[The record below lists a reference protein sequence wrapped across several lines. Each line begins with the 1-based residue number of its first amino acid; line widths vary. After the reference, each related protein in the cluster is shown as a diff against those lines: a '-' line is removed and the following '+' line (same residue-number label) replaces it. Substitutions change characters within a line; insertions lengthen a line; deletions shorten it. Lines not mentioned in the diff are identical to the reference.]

1 MKKKTY
7 SMGAAIAERRVVGV
21 EDLVLLTKITN
32 EGIVANL
39 KMRFDKDEIYT
50 CVLVF
55 SVCLYATR
63 ALTTH
68 MQLHWPSARGVQPV
82 QVDSHL
88 RLGAH

>member
-1 MKKKTY
+1 
-7 SMGAAIAERRVVGV
+7 V

-55 SVCLYATR
+55 SVCLYAT
-63 ALTTH
+63 
-68 MQLHWPSARGVQPV
+68 
-82 QVDSHL
+82 
-88 RLGAH
+88 